1 MISRRTFLAGGA
13 AALPVFIRAA
23 EKPSLHLGLIADPQY
38 ADIPPIAT
46 RHYRESI
53 KKLTEA
59 VAHFNAQELDFCVNV
74 GDTIDKEWKS
84 FDEILK
90 PLEKLRH
97 KFYHLLGNH
106 DFDLPDGLKAKA
118 PKRLGMEQ
126 RYYSVT
132 QNGFCLVMLDTN
144 DVSVYAQAAAA
155 KETTEAMRV
164 LNAFARS
171 GVAHAQPWNGA
182 VGLAQMKWFEDT
194 CKKAAEAKQKV
205 IAFAHHPIYP
215 FPHNHNAWNS
225 DALLQLISRNRNVVA
240 WINGHNHQ
248 GNFAVVDDVPFFTL
262 KGMVETPDTN
272 AYATARILPDRI
284 VISGKGRE
292 PDNEVR
298 FRNA

>member
-1 MISRRTFLAGGA
+1 MISRRTFLTAG

-23 EKPSLHLGLIADPQY
+23 EKPPLHIGLIADPQY

-59 VAHFNAQELDFCVNV
+59 VAHFNAHELDFCVNV
-74 GDTIDKEWKS
+74 GDTIDKDWKS

-90 PLEKLRH
+90 PLAASKH
-97 KFYHLLGNH
+97 KFHHVLGNH
-106 DFDLPDGLKAKA
+106 DFDLPDDLKPKA
-118 PKRLGMEQ
+118 AKRLGLEQ

-144 DVSVYAQAAAA
+144 DISLYGQPASS

-164 LNAFARS
+164 LYAYAKT
-171 GVAHAQPWNGA
+171 GILHAQPWNGA
-182 VGLAQMKWFEDT
+182 VGPTQMKWFEDT

-215 FPHNHNAWNS
+215 SPHNHNAWNS
-225 DALLQLISRNRNVVA
+225 DALLQLISRHRNIVA
-240 WINGHNHQ
+240 WINGHNHH
-248 GNFAVVDDVPFFTL
+248 GNFAVVDGVPFFTL
-262 KGMVETPDTN
+262 KGMVETPATN
-272 AYATARILPDRI
+272 AYSTARIFPDRI
-284 VISGKGRE
+284 LISGQGRE
-292 PDNEVR
+292 RDNEVR